1 MKKIQI
7 LSFLLFTGVIGKAQT
22 NIFPATGN
30 VGIGNVT
37 PVEKLDVT
45 GSIFLRNMEN
55 FVGGGVGISFSS
67 YNNNH
72 PGPRIKSYLD
82 YASGEQSRSRLVLS
96 SYYGGYKDELTLM
109 GGNVGIGT
117 KTPSNKI
124 SVVEP
129 SNLNAY
135 LTVENNTVNTLF
147 GAGGTT
153 VGIVGTISN
162 HPLTLY
168 TKLNER
174 MRITSDG
181 DVGIGTT
188 DPKGYKLAVAG
199 NMIAESVKVQLQS
212 AWPDYVFK
220 GDYKLTSL
228 QETKKYIKEKGHL
241 PGIPSA
247 VEVKSEGIDLGEMNK
262 KLLQKIEELTL
273 YLIQMEKKNSEE
285 RSAQESKIIGLKAQ
299 ASEQQKDIN
308 RMKLKIK
315 SHEKAIY

>member
-1 MKKIQI
+1 MQI
-7 LSFLLFTGVIGKAQT
+7 LSFLLFVGVIGNAQT
-22 NIFPATGN
+22 NTFPTSGN
-30 VGIGNVT
+30 VGIGSVT
-37 PVEKLDVT
+37 PMEKLDVT
-45 GSIFLRNMEN
+45 GNIFLRNMEN
-55 FVGGGVGISFSS
+55 LVGGGVGILFSS
-67 YNNNH
+67 YGNSH

-129 SNLNAY
+129 SNLNTY

-188 DPKGYKLAVAG
+188 DPKGYKLAVPG

-220 GDYKLTSL
+220 DGYKLLSL
-228 QETKKYIKEKGHL
+228 QETEKHIKQKGHL

-247 VEVKSEGIDLGEMNK
+247 AEVKSEGIDLGEMNGR
-262 KLLQKIEELTL
+262 LLKKIEEMTL
-273 YLIQMEKKNSEE
+273 QMIDMNKLIQTQQELLKQQQNSIE
-285 RSAQESKIIGLKAQ
+285 IIQ
-299 ASEQQKDIN
+299 S
-308 RMKLKIK
+308 KLK
-315 SHEKAIY
+315 